1 MRTLQVHFISGREV
15 LGHYW
20 GLLSGGG
27 LALPM
32 GSLEEDLPVPG
43 ERVHLTVHISSIKK
57 TYELEVQA
65 LEVRPS
71 SGPGPGHGPGGQ
83 GDRRLMVAFL
93 SGSKPDE
100 LLDAAWAD
108 GCDSPQ
114 RRTRRVSLAPQAQVK
129 VRYER
134 LDGGPMEGRTGRL
147 VNLSQGGC
155 CVEGSALPPPGTQV
169 LLTTVEHEV
178 KLVGRV
184 RWTERPECGLMG
196 IEFLGPAPDV
206 GQLMQCLAPECK

>member
-27 LALPM
+27 LALPL
-32 GSLEEDLPVPG
+32 GSLEEDLPAPG
-43 ERVHLTVHISSIKK
+43 ERVRLTVHISSIKK

-65 LEVRPS
+65 LEVRLG
-71 SGPGPGHGPGGQ
+71 SGPAPAGK

-93 SGSKPDE
+93 AESTPDE

-114 RRTRRVSLAPQAQVK
+114 RRTRRVSLRPQAK

-134 LDGGPMEGRTGRL
+134 LDGSPVEGRTGRL

-169 LLTTVEHEV
+169 LLTTVGQEV

-206 GQLMQCLAPECK
+206 GQLMQSLAPERK